1 MESQRASD
9 EAKKKASASTQT
21 RKSTEFNN
29 VKVRS
34 GIHGRP
40 LSRIVLVGG
49 ATRMPAVGRLLSTL
63 TGVVPQRTVNPD
75 EAVALGCA
83 VQVGV
88 LDGTGGPGGLQVLTP
103 WQAALIR
110 GLAKKRGLEVEEEE
124 RGEEDA
130 LDEEFG
136 PACSCKYSK
145 PTYIL
150 RSVSGKCLLAAKSDQ
165 HSQQA
170 TAEA

>member
-103 WQAALIR
+103 WQAALMR

-136 PACSCKYSK
+136 PGCSCKYSK
-145 PTYIL
+145 PTYI
-150 RSVSGKCLLAAKSDQ
+150 GYCIM
-165 HSQQA
+165 
-170 TAEA
+170 TTN